1 MSMELTTANV
11 VSVGVPSV
19 RMFRLSIAP
28 LNRNGTA
35 TLSTLAP
42 PRRLREMTTL
52 SRQNFK
58 YKFTNRN

>member
-1 MSMELTTANV
+1 MSMELSTANV
-11 VSVGVPSV
+11 VSVGVPIV

-52 SRQNFK
+52 SG
-58 YKFTNRN
+58 